1 MKSRKKLI
9 IWTVVFVLAAVLTI
23 WTAWA
28 NRALT
33 VTQITVRSEM
43 LPEQFSKMRIAH
55 LSDLHNTQFG
65 QDNEELIEII
75 REQKPDIIVITGDLV
90 DSRNTDID
98 VAVSF
103 AEKAV
108 EIAPVYYVTGNHESR
123 IDEFPDFE
131 ERLLAAGVTVLRDS
145 SVPLEKGGAHIN
157 IVGIDD
163 PDFSFAPFSQEAQHT
178 AGKLERLCDEESF
191 TILLSH
197 RPELFEVYVQYGVD
211 LALSGHAHGGQFRL
225 PVIGGVVAPDQGLFP
240 KYDSGLYT
248 SGRTNMYVSR
258 GLGNSIFPF
267 RVNNRPEIVMIELKA
282 E

>member
-123 IDEFPDFE
+123 IDEFPTSKKGFLRRE
-131 ERLLAAGVTVLRDS
+131 SPSFGTAAYRSKRAER
-145 SVPLEKGGAHIN
+145 I
-157 IVGIDD
+157 
-163 PDFSFAPFSQEAQHT
+163 
-178 AGKLERLCDEESF
+178 
-191 TILLSH
+191 
-197 RPELFEVYVQYGVD
+197 
-211 LALSGHAHGGQFRL
+211 
-225 PVIGGVVAPDQGLFP
+225 
-240 KYDSGLYT
+240 
-248 SGRTNMYVSR
+248 
-258 GLGNSIFPF
+258 
-267 RVNNRPEIVMIELKA
+267 
-282 E
+282 